1 MISVLLSLQEKQFWR
16 LISHFEIPQHST
28 TESKLGYQPSH
39 TWRSV
44 WGARELRP
52 KPFDLSPLS
61 IRITD
66 DQMCHTRTGCNSFFE
81 GIIRW
86 SNARSRR
93 KLKDTF
99 SEPTLVSFN
108 LSIIRKSGNVV
119 SHSLAAS
126 ANSMSD
132 NYILLVELP
141 KLMALYF
148 SSCRCWCSFLSLYF

>member
-66 DQMCHTRTGCNSFFE
+66 DQMCRTRTGCNSFSE

-108 LSIIRKSGNVV
+108 LSLIRKCQCSFLFFSCFCFYV
-119 SHSLAAS
+119 
-126 ANSMSD
+126 
-132 NYILLVELP
+132 LVELP
-141 KLMALYF
+141 SSLYF
-148 SSCRCWCSFLSLYF
+148 SSCSFLSLQFEFCCFL